1 MAYTDYK
8 ISMVAERQMHQWLD
22 MVQDNLKAIEDEVA
36 SMESLADLDIELI
49 RVKINKQYRLMQVL
63 SDVATG
69 KKQLVGT
76 RQNLNKST

>member
-1 MAYTDYK
+1 MSYGE

-22 MVQDNLKAIEDEVA
+22 MVQDNLKAIEDEVD

-76 RQNLNKST
+76 RQKRHKIT